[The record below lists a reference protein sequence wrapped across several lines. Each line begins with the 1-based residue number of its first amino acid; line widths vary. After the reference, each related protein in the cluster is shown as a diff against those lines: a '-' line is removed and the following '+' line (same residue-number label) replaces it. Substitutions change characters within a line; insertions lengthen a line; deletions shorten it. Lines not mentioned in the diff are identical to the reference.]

1 MLLIINPKNKQQEK
15 VVRAFL
21 SSLNI
26 GFYSEAEEEAAFVNA
41 MQKGRKTAL
50 LNKAEKADF
59 LRRLKQAKW
68 TLKFENL
75 FKRML

>member
-1 MLLIINPKNKQQEK
+1 MDGLSLFLAGGKRAKAGIKNKQQEK

-26 GFYSEAEEEAAFVNA
+26 GFYSEVEEEAALANA
-41 MQKGRKTAL
+41 IQKGRKTAL

-59 LRRLKQAKW
+59 LRRLKQAK
-68 TLKFENL
+68 
-75 FKRML
+75 

>member
-1 MLLIINPKNKQQEK
+1 MSLIINPKNKQQEK

-59 LRRLKQAKW
+59 LRRLKQAK
-68 TLKFENL
+68 
-75 FKRML
+75 

>member
-1 MLLIINPKNKQQEK
+1 MSLIINPKNKQQEK

-26 GFYSEAEEEAAFVNA
+26 GFYSEVEEEAALANA
-41 MQKGRKTAL
+41 MRKGRKTAL

-59 LRRLKQAKW
+59 LRQLKQAK
-68 TLKFENL
+68 
-75 FKRML
+75 